1 MKTIFKNIEGR
12 KWKYNDH
19 VITDI
24 EYTDIARI
32 WVKHKKLYQWN
43 LSLADLLA
51 NKSWCKAVWSKSDS
65 INICPLCS
73 YHNYTGIEIF
83 EHYSFK
89 AFVIL
94 QQQDEKACITYIKKT
109 MI

>member
-51 NKSWCKAVWSKSDS
+51 NKSWCIAVWGEEIVSKSRPELKGLFDK
-65 INICPLCS
+65 
-73 YHNYTGIEIF
+73 EMW
-83 EHYSFK
+83 
-89 AFVIL
+89 
-94 QQQDEKACITYIKKT
+94 KT
-109 MI
+109 HREGRGLL

>member
-51 NKSWCKAVWSKSDS
+51 NKSWTEACGLSRREVSIAFDKLWGKS
-65 INICPLCS
+65 
-73 YHNYTGIEIF
+73 E
-83 EHYSFK
+83 E
-89 AFVIL
+89 
-94 QQQDEKACITYIKKT
+94 ACLKYIKKT